1 MIIQQH
7 FLPTLSTVFSDG
19 SNHCVCQHK
28 SPLFRLSERWNV
40 LSFPGRLKY
49 GISSDTYLM
58 HHPSQRVAYNWKLR
72 CSQDEPGERNLGKEA
87 NDLDGHSNS
96 EENKGVGE
104 STNMEK
110 TVSQEEQRLS
120 NKSEKRG
127 LWQVFSSG
135 GRSKKKGNTRKK
147 SSTNKYDEKKVKN
160 PSRLPHQRR
169 AFDQRSKEPESELQF
184 LNLFYVY
191 GENLLVLLLTGLLV
205 LATGQILVQLLL
217 VSVSILITAVKY
229 SAIAAILLG
238 ILVALL

>member
-1 MIIQQH
+1 MIIQQL
-7 FLPTLSTVFSDG
+7 FLPTLSTLFSDG

-28 SPLFRLSERWNV
+28 STLFRLSERRNV

-58 HHPSQRVAYNWKLR
+58 HHPSRRAAYNGKLR
-72 CSQDEPGERNLGKEA
+72 CSQDEPWERNLRKEA

-96 EENKGVGE
+96 EENKGVEE
-104 STNMEK
+104 STNMKK
-110 TVSQEEQRLS
+110 TVSEEEQRLN

-127 LWQVFSSG
+127 LWRVYSSG

-147 SSTNKYDEKKVKN
+147 SSTNKYDEIKVKN
-160 PSRLPHQRR
+160 PSRLPQQGR
-169 AFDQRSKEPESELQF
+169 AFDQRSKETESELQF

-205 LATGQILVQLLL
+205 LATGQTLVQLLL

-238 ILVALL
+238 ILVLLL